1 MDGVSYRVLGPL
13 EVRRKVAP
21 GALGSEVRRRVLGA
35 LLTTPNQPVPMTDLM
50 KAAWEHA
57 TPDDAAEQLS
67 STIDALRDL
76 VDPQRI
82 PGTDGDLIHLSG
94 DRYMLCAGRADVDMF
109 VFEDAVRSARAENDL
124 GKAADDLRAALGLWR
139 GPMLHDLTGPLFAG
153 ARDRLEDSRLQAVE
167 ALYEVELG
175 RGLHHEIL
183 PDLAKYV
190 AAHPLREG
198 FRKTFLLTLYRAG
211 RKDDAI
217 NQYDELRQR
226 LRRVESR
233 QPSYEVRQLI
243 HRIAVDDP
251 TLRRAAEPPP
261 GPFLVYRSAPTVQVQ
276 QPGSQPLRLQHS
288 QAVPTLPP
296 GALWPW
302 QPVPVRPLWQTILLK
317 AGAASIPVLTLGFGS
332 GIAFGVLAYRR
343 RNPWHLIPAGL
354 YVAMSCTAILNAGEI
369 NALAYANLLS
379 IPVAAAHLAIVAA
392 PHSREVT

>member
-1 MDGVSYRVLGPL
+1 MGGVSYRVLGPL
-13 EVRRKVAP
+13 EVRRKGAP
-21 GALGSEVRRRVLGA
+21 VALGSEVRRRVLAA
-35 LLTTPNQPVPMTDLM
+35 LLITPNQPVPMTDLM

-67 STIDALRDL
+67 SAIDALRDL

-82 PGTDGDLIHLSG
+82 TGADGDLIHLSG
-94 DRYMLCAGRADVDMF
+94 DRYMLCAGRADIDLF
-109 VFEDAVRSARAENDL
+109 VFEDAVRSTRAENDL
-124 GKAADDLRAALGLWR
+124 GKAAGDLRAALGLWR
-139 GPMLHDLTGPLFAG
+139 GPLLHGLTGPLFAG

-183 PDLAKYV
+183 PDLARYV

-198 FRKTFLLTLYRAG
+198 FRKTFLLALYRTG

-217 NQYDELRQR
+217 NQYGELRHR
-226 LRRVESR
+226 LQRVESR

-251 TLRRAAEPPP
+251 TLGRAAEPPP
-261 GPFLVYRSAPTVQVQ
+261 GPFLVYRPAPTVQVQ
-276 QPGSQPLRLQHS
+276 PPGSQPLRLRHS

-302 QPVPVRPLWQTILLK
+302 QVPVRPLWQTILLK

-332 GIAFGVLAYRR
+332 GIAFGVLAIRH

-354 YVAMSCTAILNAGEI
+354 YAAMSSYLILTTGEI
-369 NALAYANLLS
+369 SALSYVNLLS
-379 IPVAAAHLAIVAA
+379 IPFAAAHLAIVAA